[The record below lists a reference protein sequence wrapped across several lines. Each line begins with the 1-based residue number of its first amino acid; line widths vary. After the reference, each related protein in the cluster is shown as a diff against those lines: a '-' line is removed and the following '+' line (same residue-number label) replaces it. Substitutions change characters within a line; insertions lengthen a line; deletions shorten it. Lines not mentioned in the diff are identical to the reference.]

1 MAGTPKSF
9 DVQTVAATPPS
20 HYGSFWGL
28 SLTDFKNLI
37 PAGDPRL
44 DPFMEELEPIVDQ
57 NGSSLKI
64 DDYQEAEKAQKL
76 WSKYFLEGKSV
87 SEYDQFLGNYAKIYF
102 SSHRD
107 EIKKTYFPVMFPD
120 HPFAKLFDTLPL
132 DDLPDMRGLVT
143 FTETAFLAAHKLPQI
158 VRDRVLSVLYPASGS
173 HVAALYMS
181 LMLMDANIIDRA
193 NFVFTEIDANR
204 YQDLQ
209 RCLNEALAQGVFDK
223 VEYSKP
229 QNFEEGNES
238 KVVITYQ
245 GKPITLTF
253 ALNRS
258 GKDYFRPEYLEQADV
273 VVIHDPGSD
282 GDIQHSFDLLSQVL
296 MAKKT
301 AGIQKGQLVV
311 MEKTTPYD
319 GNGFSGGSL
328 LPKEMWNRELT
339 GPFGHCGGYKGVGEV
354 EGCHFKTAQ
363 LIDLNDLSLQTLV
376 QAAPNAAALSFKLF
390 RPEMRPSIATP

>member
-1 MAGTPKSF
+1 MAWIE
-9 DVQTVAATPPS
+9 S
-20 HYGSFWGL
+20 HQDL
-28 SLTDFKNLI
+28 L
-37 PAGDPRL
+37 
-44 DPFMEELEPIVDQ
+44 
-57 NGSSLKI
+57 
-64 DDYQEAEKAQKL
+64 
-76 WSKYFLEGKSV
+76 
-87 SEYDQFLGNYAKIYF
+87 
-102 SSHRD
+102 
-107 EIKKTYFPVMFPD
+107 D
-120 HPFAKLFDTLPL
+120 HPKILRLSRTLGVSKNEAIGVAHRFWWWAL
-132 DDLPDMRGLVT
+132 KYAEDGDLRRFNDDDL
-143 FTETAFLAAHKLPQI
+143 AHA
-158 VRDRVLSVLYPASGS
+158 V
-173 HVAALYMS
+173 
-181 LMLMDANIIDRA
+181 
-193 NFVFTEIDANR
+193 E
-204 YQDLQ
+204 
-209 RCLNEALAQGVFDK
+209 LNG
-223 VEYSKP
+223 
-229 QNFEEGNES
+229 
-238 KVVITYQ
+238 
-245 GKPITLTF
+245 
-253 ALNRS
+253 R